1 MEKRIDN
8 AQSSDAA
15 SEQFPVII
23 VDNLFPYTSLLL
35 LYIYGRNL
43 GHPLSY
49 SVCSRQRKC
58 MGDKHIIAILL

>member
-8 AQSSDAA
+8 AQSLDAA

-23 VDNLFPYTSLLL
+23 TDYLFPYSSLLL
-35 LYIYGRNL
+35 LCIYGRNL
-43 GHPLSY
+43 SQPLSY
-49 SVCSRQRKC
+49 SVCLRQRKY